1 MSTPAPVVLVEPAL
15 ADYVSGALHAVPP
28 QAHREMGRLHILDT
42 LASVVACRDL
52 EPARLARDY
61 AIALSGDASATA
73 ATILGTRD
81 RASLVDAAFA
91 SAMTAHGAEIND
103 FIPSAFVQPGPAVV
117 SVALAIAERY
127 GATGAELLSAVVAG
141 YELAGRM
148 PKSLGIDN
156 LRKAGLA
163 NHGIGPIFG
172 AATAAA
178 ILLRL
183 PKDRIGDVWTYC
195 AQQAAGSWQWL
206 LDVEHIEK
214 SFVFAGLGARAGLQA
229 AMMAR
234 AGFRGV
240 RGALDHPIGWMRGAL
255 FTGGDAN
262 RNYLI
267 EGLGERSELPLT
279 AYKRFPVGGP
289 TQPAVEALL
298 TLLPAIGRTPV
309 QSVLIEMPGRWQA
322 FRDADMPALN
332 LRYLS
337 AIILLD
343 GRLDFVAAQSLE
355 RMAQDEAARALMQR
369 VEIRHAPDQEI
380 PPPAPRP
387 ESARV
392 TVHLADGRREEA
404 FVPHVLGYPTH
415 PMGPAHVEA
424 KALELMAPHLGD
436 QRAGAVVAALH
447 DLEAAPDCLHLI
459 QLIAR

>member
-1 MSTPAPVVLVEPAL
+1 MSSPDLALPVEPAL
-15 ADYVSGALHAVPP
+15 AAYVSGALQAEPP
-28 QAHREMGRLHILDT
+28 EAHREMGRLHILDT

-52 EPARLARDY
+52 EPAILARNH
-61 AIALSGDASATA
+61 AIALSGDAVGAV
-73 ATILGTRD
+73 TILGTD
-81 RASLVDAAFA
+81 QRAGLVDAAFA

-117 SVALAIAERY
+117 SVALAVAERH
-127 GATGAELLSAVVAG
+127 GATGAELLRAVMAG
-141 YELAGRM
+141 YEIAGRM
-148 PKSLGIDN
+148 PKALGIDN
-156 LRKAGLA
+156 LRRSGLA

-183 PKDRIGDVWTYC
+183 PEDRIGDVWTYC
-195 AQQAAGSWQWL
+195 AQQASGSWQWL

-229 AMMAR
+229 ALMAQ

-240 RGALDHPIGWMRGAL
+240 RGALDHPGGWMRGAL
-255 FTGGDAN
+255 FSGGDAH
-262 RNYLI
+262 RAYLV
-267 EGLGERSELPLT
+267 EGLGDRSELPLT
-279 AYKRFPVGGP
+279 AYKRYPVGGP

-298 TLLPAIGRTPV
+298 GLLPAIGQTPV

-322 FRDADMPALN
+322 FRDAAMPALN
-332 LRYLS
+332 LRYLA

-343 GRLDFVAAQSLE
+343 GRLDFVSAQSLE
-355 RMAQDEAARALMQR
+355 RMAQDRAALALMQQ
-369 VEIRHAPDQEI
+369 VEIRHDPAQEI

-392 TVHLADGRREEA
+392 TVTLADGREEAA

-415 PMGPAHVEA
+415 PMGKAEVGA
-424 KALELMAPHLGD
+424 KALDLMTPALG
-436 QRAGAVVAALH
+436 AARTRKVIAAAA
-447 DLEAAPDCLHLI
+447 DLERAPDCLPLI
-459 QLIAR
+459 HLIAR

>member
-1 MSTPAPVVLVEPAL
+1 MTSALSVEPAL
-15 ADYVSGALHAVPP
+15 AAYVSGAFRADPP
-28 QAHREMGRLHILDT
+28 EAHREMGRLHILDT

-52 EPARLARDY
+52 EPATLARDY
-61 AIALSGDASATA
+61 AVALSGDVFNNV
-73 ATILGTRD
+73 ATILGTD
-81 RASLVDAAFA
+81 LGASLVDAAFA
-91 SAMTAHGAEIND
+91 SAMAAHGAEIND

-117 SVALAIAERY
+117 SVALALAERH
-127 GATGAELLSAVVAG
+127 GATGAELLRAVMAG

-148 PKSLGIDN
+148 PKALGIDN

-183 PKDRIGDVWTYC
+183 PEERIGDVWTYC

-229 AMMAR
+229 ALMVR

-240 RGALDHPIGWMRGAL
+240 RGALDHPGGWMRSAP

-262 RNYLI
+262 RSYLVD
-267 EGLGERSELPLT
+267 GLGERSELPLT
-279 AYKRFPVGGP
+279 AYKRYPVGGP

-298 TLLPAIGRTPV
+298 GLLPAIGQAPV

-322 FRDADMPALN
+322 FRDAAMPALN

-343 GRLDFVAAQSLE
+343 GRLDFVSAQSLE
-355 RMAQDEAARALMQR
+355 RMGQDEAARALMER
-369 VEIRHAPDQEI
+369 VEIRHDPAQEI

-392 TVHLADGRREEA
+392 TVQLADGRSETA

-415 PMGPAHVEA
+415 PMGRADVEA
-424 KALELMAPHLGD
+424 KALELMTPALGED
-436 QRAGAVVAALH
+436 RARAVVDAAAR
-447 DLEAAPDCLHLI
+447 LETAPDCLPLI
-459 QLIAR
+459 RLIAR

>member
-1 MSTPAPVVLVEPAL
+1 MSDQGAAIPVEPAL
-15 ADYVSGALHAVPP
+15 AAYVSGALRADPP
-28 QAHREMGRLHILDT
+28 EAHREMGRLHILDT

-52 EPARLARDY
+52 EPATLARDY
-61 AIALSGDASATA
+61 ATALSGDATA
-73 ATILGTRD
+73 G
-81 RASLVDAAFA
+81 LVDAAFA
-91 SAMTAHGAEIND
+91 STMTAHGAEIND

-117 SVALAIAERY
+117 SVALALAERY
-127 GATGAELLSAVVAG
+127 GATGAELLRAVIAG
-141 YELAGRM
+141 YEIAGRM
-148 PKSLGIDN
+148 PKALGVDN
-156 LRKAGLA
+156 LLKAGLA

-183 PKDRIGDVWTYC
+183 PEDRVGDVWTYC
-195 AQQAAGSWQWL
+195 AQQASGSWQWL

-229 AMMAR
+229 ALMVR

-240 RGALDHPIGWMRGAL
+240 RGALDHPAGWMRGEL
-255 FTGGDAN
+255 FTGGDGDRA
-262 RNYLI
+262 YLV
-267 EGLGERSELPLT
+267 EALGERSELPLT

-298 TLLPAIGRTPV
+298 SLLPAIGGAQP

-322 FRDADMPALN
+322 FRDAAMPALN

-343 GRLDFVAAQSLE
+343 GRLDFVSAQSLE
-355 RMAQDEAARALMQR
+355 RMAQDDAARALMER
-369 VEIRHAPDQEI
+369 VEIRHDPAQEV

-392 TVHLADGRREEA
+392 SVLLADGRRETT

-415 PMGPAHVEA
+415 PMGLADVEA
-424 KALELMAPHLGD
+424 KALALMTPRLGPE
-436 QRAGAVVAALH
+436 RASAVVAAVSE
-447 DLEAAPDCLHLI
+447 LEAAPDCLPLI
-459 QLIAR
+459 ELIAR